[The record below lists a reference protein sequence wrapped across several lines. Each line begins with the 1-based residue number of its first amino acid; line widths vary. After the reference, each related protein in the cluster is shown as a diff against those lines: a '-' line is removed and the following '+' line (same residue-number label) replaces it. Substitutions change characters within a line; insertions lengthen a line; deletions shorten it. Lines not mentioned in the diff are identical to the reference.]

1 MVRNPSIPGGM
12 YCWVVSVT
20 DLRVNVYLIKRP
32 HDAIFDGI
40 PGSLL
45 KLGKWDS
52 FLHAE
57 KYRGGKTAFSACG
70 GPSVRQLS
78 GRSLYA
84 EPIQY

>member
-32 HDAIFDGI
+32 HDAIFAGI

-45 KLGKWDS
+45 KWGKWDS
-52 FLHAE
+52 FACM
-57 KYRGGKTAFSACG
+57 KKITGKKAVSSCSGT
-70 GPSVRQLS
+70 PSV
-78 GRSLYA
+78 
-84 EPIQY
+84 